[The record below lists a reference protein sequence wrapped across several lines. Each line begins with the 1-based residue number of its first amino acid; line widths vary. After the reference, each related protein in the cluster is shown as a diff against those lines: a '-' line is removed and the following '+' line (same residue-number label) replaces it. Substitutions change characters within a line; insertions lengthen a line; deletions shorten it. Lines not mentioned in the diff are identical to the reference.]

1 MLFIYGNDAA
11 NTALRPADGRGEA
24 HQMPLGISV
33 VGALCAA
40 LLGFGC
46 FKAVRLVSQIK
57 AYKEGTKAVNVT
69 LPADFLALQ
78 GGLLGGGAAIGRPL
92 TFFRINDEV
101 MGGKSTSSLA
111 VSGRTLEFSGD
122 INTNGGGFCSCR
134 TLGDDAP
141 LGLPAAMSALL
152 VDATGDGQRHK
163 LTLHTADSWAMSV
176 PTWAADFIPG
186 KRTTH
191 RLPLASFVP
200 SIRGRVLKVTLT
212 LTLNP
217 NPNPIPI
224 PIPNPNPNP
233 CRAYAAACSR

>member
-1 MLFIYGNDAA
+1 
-11 NTALRPADGRGEA
+11 
-24 HQMPLGISV
+24 MPLGISV

-78 GGLLGGGAAIGRPL
+78 GGFLGGGAAIGRPL

-111 VSGRTLEFSGD
+111 VSGRTLEFSGE

-141 LGLPAAMSALL
+141 LGRAPRECREKWRRPRLQLQHASSVYAARGLQTAPR
-152 VDATGDGQRHK
+152 DGYGR
-163 LTLHTADSWAMSV
+163 
-176 PTWAADFIPG
+176 
-186 KRTTH
+186 
-191 RLPLASFVP
+191 AS
-200 SIRGRVLKVTLT
+200 GRVSTVQ
-212 LTLNP
+212 
-217 NPNPIPI
+217 I
-224 PIPNPNPNP
+224 
-233 CRAYAAACSR
+233 CVFFQGRA

>member
-1 MLFIYGNDAA
+1 M
-11 NTALRPADGRGEA
+11 PA
-24 HQMPLGISV
+24 LGISV

-111 VSGRTLEFSGD
+111 VSGRTLEFSGE

-141 LGLPAAMSALL
+141 LGMPAAMSALL

-200 SIRGRVLKVTLT
+200 SIRGRVLKVTQLT
-212 LTLNP
+212 LTRTPNSNP
-217 NPNPIPI
+217 NPHPHPLQGLTLD
-224 PIPNPNPNP
+224 P
-233 CRAYAAACSR
+233 AAITGMGFSLSLYSADG

>member
-1 MLFIYGNDAA
+1 
-11 NTALRPADGRGEA
+11 
-24 HQMPLGISV
+24 MPLGISV

-111 VSGRTLEFSGD
+111 VSGRTLEFSGE
-122 INTNGGGFCSCR
+122 INTNG
-134 TLGDDAP
+134 AP
-141 LGLPAAMSALL
+141 LHPPAWSLSP
-152 VDATGDGQRHK
+152 VRE
-163 LTLHTADSWAMSV
+163 
-176 PTWAADFIPG
+176 
-186 KRTTH
+186 
-191 RLPLASFVP
+191 
-200 SIRGRVLKVTLT
+200 
-212 LTLNP
+212 
-217 NPNPIPI
+217 
-224 PIPNPNPNP
+224 P
-233 CRAYAAACSR
+233 CA

>member
-1 MLFIYGNDAA
+1 
-11 NTALRPADGRGEA
+11 
-24 HQMPLGISV
+24 MPLGISV

-111 VSGRTLEFSGD
+111 VSGRTLEFSGE
-122 INTNGGGFCSCR
+122 INTNG
-134 TLGDDAP
+134 AP
-141 LGLPAAMSALL
+141 LEFACPLGPCDMSRACLSRVRERRPAPRRNRRRLLLVPHARRRCSARAAGSHERSARRRDGRRPAAQADAAHRGL
-152 VDATGDGQRHK
+152 VGNVRAHVGGR
-163 LTLHTADSWAMSV
+163 LHTGQTHYTSAAARELRAEHTRPRAQGDSV
-176 PTWAADFIPG
+176 N
-186 KRTTH
+186 
-191 RLPLASFVP
+191 
-200 SIRGRVLKVTLT
+200 
-212 LTLNP
+212 LNP
-217 NPNPIPI
+217 SPEP
-224 PIPNPNPNP
+224 
-233 CRAYAAACSR
+233 